1 MIITPRL
8 STRSFHSNDH
18 CVLVPILVCAYI
30 YLYYIR
36 TCRALFLI
44 GGREGEIRVS
54 FIHGRNYGE
63 IGKSC
68 HSL

>member
-36 TCRALFLI
+36 TCGVVIFNR
-44 GGREGEIRVS
+44 GEVRVS
-54 FIHGRNYGE
+54 FIHGRNYGG
-63 IGKSC
+63 GKSC
-68 HSL
+68 HSP